1 MNRHITIEHPY
12 DQITLEFKPSTL
24 RKQPAPLKS
33 EQWRAL
39 EAAERRLYRNDPGCH
54 GWTDVMSN
62 DGDEFLNMVWGHAA
76 DYVNNEFL
84 DSESTRLHQTAR
96 RVAQALAVLA
106 FGAEIL
112 IG

>member
-1 MNRHITIEHPY
+1 
-12 DQITLEFKPSTL
+12 
-24 RKQPAPLKS
+24 
-33 EQWRAL
+33 
-39 EAAERRLYRNDPGCH
+39 
-54 GWTDVMSN
+54 
-62 DGDEFLNMVWGHAA
+62 MVWGHAA